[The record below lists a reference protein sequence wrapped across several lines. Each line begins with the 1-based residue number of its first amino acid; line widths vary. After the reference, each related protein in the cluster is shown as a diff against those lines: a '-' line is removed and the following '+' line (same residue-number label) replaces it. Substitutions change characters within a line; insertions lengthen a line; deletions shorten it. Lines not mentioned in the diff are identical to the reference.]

1 MDTVLL
7 FKSFRICLRV
17 DHGFELS
24 WSAGTRVPRFN
35 LSRVQMDGRTDGD
48 EPAKSSHDFLSPCL
62 RNKNER
68 DPAPF
73 CLFRSDCFIFHFW
86 SRESDTNRWL
96 GSLFYRPVSRGGA
109 SLLQQLHVHPAQALD
124 TVDRSPSDYESVMI
138 RAPD

>member
-62 RNKNER
+62 RNKKNATQPLSVSL
-68 DPAPF
+68 DQIASF
-73 CLFRSDCFIFHFW
+73 FIFW
-86 SRESDTNRWL
+86 SHESDINRWL
-96 GSLFYRPVSRGGA
+96 GSLF
-109 SLLQQLHVHPAQALD
+109 
-124 TVDRSPSDYESVMI
+124 
-138 RAPD
+138 